1 VIHFPTDGIKG
12 PVGGDAME
20 SVVVRALKDP
30 ATLLDRID
38 DAGQAG
44 NQQQDVSRWH
54 TCQPP
59 LTEAFPVPIRTV
71 N

>member
-1 VIHFPTDGIKG
+1 
-12 PVGGDAME
+12 ME
-20 SVVVRALKDP
+20 SVVVHALKDP

-44 NQQQDVSRWH
+44 NQQQDVSRRH

-59 LTEAFPVPIRTV
+59 LTEAFPVPNRTL

>member
-1 VIHFPTDGIKG
+1 
-12 PVGGDAME
+12 ME
-20 SVVVRALKDP
+20 SVVVHALRDP

-44 NQQQDVSRWH
+44 NQQQDVSRRH
-54 TCQPP
+54 PCQPP
-59 LTEAFPVPIRTV
+59 LTEAFPVPIRTL